1 MSPCYKKLCR
11 ISHYLMTN
19 VLSYIVVIF
28 VIGMTISIH
37 QPTVRHLPVSA
48 ITVHYDTLLEAIAPR
63 ASSDRYIVLS
73 LVDEAYADMAI
84 NLYET
89 SLRPHHINNYLFVGI
104 GKTSCEFL
112 ARESLACFYYI
123 DDQSGNRAST
133 YGSAEFIRKMR
144 IKNDIITQALSG
156 NLTVIYTDLDVYFLS
171 SPLDEIRVNHTLR
184 TLYNR
189 QL

>member
-1 MSPCYKKLCR
+1 
-11 ISHYLMTN
+11 MTN

-112 ARESLACFYYI
+112 AQESLACFYYI